1 MRSVRIATVSAAIG
15 VLAFGSLVTAQSPA
29 TSPAAGSPAAIDC
42 SGVTK
47 LGYSPLNMEFDY
59 FRFTVIG
66 IKQVTDACGIEL
78 VIADPKGDAAG
89 QVSGIENLISAGVQ
103 GVGIVSIDPVAIE
116 TAVEAAHTAKIP
128 VVSQVSTFEG
138 ADSYVGLPE
147 HEFGRLQGVMN
158 GQALLALKPGKDSY
172 KVAVL
177 NADSLGS
184 GLLDRKQ
191 GLIDGLNESVTN
203 YTIVS
208 DVEAWAE
215 DTALSAVET
224 ILQANPDLDLIM
236 TVNDPGSLGA
246 RSAVQSAGKALNTD
260 VIVGGLGIDKRVLEG
275 VLSGDF
281 PGSVSPEPVATGRTI
296 AELLIKAA
304 KGEAV
309 EANVEVPP
317 ASITKE
323 NAQEY
328 IDLLY
333 PAQ

>member
-1 MRSVRIATVSAAIG
+1 M
-15 VLAFGSLVTAQSPA
+15 GSLRTASVGATLGILVLGTAALAQSPSA
-29 TSPAAGSPAAIDC
+29 PAGSSSAVDC
-42 SGVTK
+42 GKDIHK

-59 FRFTVIG
+59 FRFTDQG
-66 IKQVTDACGIEL
+66 MREVTDACGIEL
-78 VIADPKGDAAG
+78 AVADPKGDAAG
-89 QVSGIENLISAGVQ
+89 QVSGIENLIAAGIQ

-116 TAVEAAHTAKIP
+116 TAVEAAHAADIP

-138 ADSYVGLPE
+138 ADAYVGLPE
-147 HEFGRLQGVMN
+147 HEFGRLQGQAN
-158 GQALLALKPGKDSY
+158 GQALLALKPGKETY

-246 RSAVQSAGKALNTD
+246 RSAVESAGKALNTD

-275 VLSGDF
+275 VLAGDF
-281 PGSVSPEPVATGRTI
+281 PASVSPEPVNTGRMI
-296 AELLIKAA
+296 AQALITLAS
-304 KGEAV
+304 GGTV
-309 EANVEVPP
+309 EHQIDVPP
-317 ASITKE
+317 VLITKE
-323 NAQEY
+323 NAQAY